1 MFLVS
6 QRCSVQIGSNRLS
19 SGGTPADH
27 PTPEDPTI
35 NQGNTSSKNTY
46 FPDGYYGRPL
56 ATETHRKR
64 LICIF
69 SHIQSQPVCM
79 CMGMV
84 FGPVQNIHLQSLK
97 RTHSLSNI
105 FSGAIFRKIKF
116 RIPILNFALTM
127 WIIRNNSLEQL
138 TENFRKIKKSENNQF
153 PWPILLLN

>member
-1 MFLVS
+1 MHS
-6 QRCSVQIGSNRLS
+6 YRISVQCWTDFRLFS
-19 SGGTPADH
+19 RFHKNALYESGATDSHLGGPQLTIPH
-27 PTPEDPTI
+27 PENPTI
-35 NQGNTSSKNTY
+35 GNTSSKNTY

-84 FGPVQNIHLQSLK
+84 FGPVQNIHFQSLK

-105 FSGAIFRKIKF
+105 FSGAIFPENKIQ
-116 RIPILNFALTM
+116 
-127 WIIRNNSLEQL
+127 NS
-138 TENFRKIKKSENNQF
+138 NSEFCTDNVNY
-153 PWPILLLN
+153 PE